1 MGEGSRRM
9 PLRQDMETG
18 RFEARAEDGTVH
30 SVVEITRYVQMVTFR
45 GPAGWVPE
53 GKSYRLDGG
62 DGVEETADGGFRI
75 AATGLVLRR
84 IG

>member
-1 MGEGSRRM
+1 M

-18 RFEARAEDGTVH
+18 RFKARAEDGTVH
-30 SVVEITRYVQMVTFR
+30 SVVEVTSFIQMVTFR

-53 GKSYRLDGG
+53 GKSYRLDEGET
-62 DGVEETADGGFRI
+62 VEETADGCFRI
-75 AATGLVLRR
+75 AATGLALRR

>member
-1 MGEGSRRM
+1 M

-30 SVVEITRYVQMVTFR
+30 SVVEVTSYIQMVTFR

-53 GKSYRLDGG
+53 GKSYRLNGG
-62 DGVEETADGGFRI
+62 EAVEETADGGLRI
-75 AATGLVLRR
+75 AATGLALRR

>member
-1 MGEGSRRM
+1 M
-9 PLRQDMETG
+9 PLRQNMETG

-30 SVVEITRYVQMVTFR
+30 SVVEVTSYIQMVTFR
-45 GPAGWVPE
+45 GPAGWVPD

-62 DGVEETADGGFRI
+62 EAVEETADGGFRI
-75 AATGLVLRR
+75 AATGLALQR

>member
-1 MGEGSRRM
+1 M

-18 RFEARAEDGTVH
+18 RFEARAEDDTVH
-30 SVVEITRYVQMVTFR
+30 SVIEVTSFIQMVTFR

-53 GKSYRLDGG
+53 GKRYRLDGG
-62 DGVEETADGGFRI
+62 EAVEQTADGGFRI
-75 AATGLVLRR
+75 AATGLALRR

>member
-1 MGEGSRRM
+1 M
-9 PLRQDMETG
+9 PLRQEMETN
-18 RFEARAEDGTVH
+18 RFEAAAEDGSTH
-30 SVVEITRYVQMVTFR
+30 AVVEMTSFIQMVTFR

-62 DGVEETADGGFRI
+62 ETVEPTPHGGFRI
-75 AATGLVLRR
+75 AASGLTLRR

>member
-1 MGEGSRRM
+1 M

-18 RFEARAEDGTVH
+18 RFAARAEDGTVH
-30 SVVEITRYVQMVTFR
+30 SVVEVTSYIQMVTFR

-62 DGVEETADGGFRI
+62 EAVEETADGGFRI
-75 AATGLVLRR
+75 AATGLALRR